1 LGLRPHFL
9 DHRFF
14 IARLSML
21 PLVPLLD
28 IAKQLLPD
36 IVKQLGAP
44 LHEQSGSLQ
53 DQIAAAI
60 EKAAKTADPNIA
72 DPKTADPNVVQTAIE
87 ASPPAKEQL
96 KNEVQQITLD
106 ELKER
111 NRANEEAQR
120 IEFERYRM
128 DAEERE
134 RIRAEEFQRQML
146 DFQDRQLAR
155 SSQMT
160 LAEEHNPLAWV
171 PPLLAFILV
180 AMIWYL
186 LHGIMT
192 AREAVINKD
201 VFNMLLGA
209 FVTAFTTVVAYYFG
223 SSLGSSK
230 KDEALNSGRLQTNP
244 QMTGQDTGDQS
255 DDDSTS
261 PMPSPQTPPGPAK
274 QTNDGSTPRWPSG
287 PPPSGA
293 YGLFRQKA
301 PVVMRRL
308 MHDVNV
314 SEVQAAG
321 MLGNIGWE
329 CGGFKALQE
338 VKPVMGGPGGL
349 GWCQWTAARRTS
361 FVAWLRDNGWGEN
374 YRDDEANYGYLLYE
388 LRGPQRSS
396 LSAVKGTSRVDAATK
411 TFMDIFE
418 RPNAKY
424 AALDN
429 RVNLA
434 TMALQE
440 YRRAFDV

>member
-1 LGLRPHFL
+1 
-9 DHRFF
+9 
-14 IARLSML
+14 ML
-21 PLVPLLD
+21 PLLSIVASLF
-28 IAKQLLPD
+28 PD
-36 IVKQLGAP
+36 IEKQLGAP

-53 DQIAAAI
+53 DQVLEAI
-60 EKAAKTADPNIA
+60 KKVVAIP
-72 DPKTADPNVVQTAIE
+72 DPKTADPQAVKTAIE
-87 ASPPAKEQL
+87 NSPPAKAQL
-96 KNEVQQITLD
+96 QNDLRQIALE

-111 NRANEEAQR
+111 DRANEEAQR

-128 DAEERE
+128 DAEEHE

-171 PPLLAFILV
+171 APILAFVLV
-180 AMIWYL
+180 GMIWYL
-186 LHGIMT
+186 LHGILT
-192 AREAVINKD
+192 AREQVINRD
-201 VFNMLLGA
+201 VFNVVLGA
-209 FVTAFTTVVAYYFG
+209 LVTAFTTVVAYYFG

-230 KDEALNSGRLQTNP
+230 KDEALSSGRLQTNP
-244 QMTGQDTGDQS
+244 KMKDQDGGDQS
-255 DDDSTS
+255 DDSSAS
-261 PMPSPQTPPGPAK
+261 PTPPTQTPPGPARE
-274 QTNDGSTPRWPSG
+274 TDDRSTPRWPSG
-287 PPPSGA
+287 PPPSGT

-308 MHDVNV
+308 IHDVSV
-314 SEVQAAG
+314 SEAQAAA

-338 VKPVMGGPGGL
+338 VKPVMGGIGGL
-349 GWCQWTAARRTS
+349 GWCQWTAARRSS
-361 FVAWLRDNGWGEN
+361 FVNWLKDNGWGEN
-374 YRDDEANYGYLLYE
+374 YHDDEANYGYLLYE

-396 LSAVKGTSRVDAATK
+396 VNAVKGASMVESATK

-429 RVNLA
+429 RIGLA
-434 TMALQE
+434 RIALQE
-440 YRRAFDV
+440 YRRAFNV